1 MKKRTNSNERYHVRA
16 VERALFILKAF
27 LGNAAELST
36 GEIGKRIELDPS
48 TTFRLLATLESHGFV
63 KQDPETGKYRLGV
76 QCLELGSQFLKSN
89 DVRDSSLKVMQP
101 LRDQF
106 GETVHLGVLDG
117 DEIVYL
123 EKVAGSHAIGLMSSR
138 VGGRAPAH
146 ATAIGK
152 VLLSNMLPEELA
164 LRYARRKLARCTDAT
179 ITDWKELQK
188 ELARVLENGYAID
201 NQEHETGVKC
211 VAAPIY
217 GHRGVVA
224 ALSISGPVERI
235 EDQIKKHGIIPVLKR
250 AGEDISTE
258 MGWGRGVDQIGKPVG
273 VFIATNPKSKE
284 PRNGDDGSPAHT
296 LKARRNSALSS
307 VSHK

>member
-1 MKKRTNSNERYHVRA
+1 MKKHTNSNERYHVRA

-27 LGNAAELST
+27 LGNAGELST

-89 DVRDSSLKVMQP
+89 DVRESSLKIMQP

-123 EKVAGSHAIGLMSSR
+123 EKVAGSHAIGLMLSR
-138 VGGRAPAH
+138 VGGRAPAY

-152 VLLSNMLPEELA
+152 VLLANMPRKELA
-164 LRYARRKLARCTDAT
+164 SRYARRKLARCTDAT

-188 ELARVLENGYAID
+188 ELARVLENGFAID
-201 NQEHETGVKC
+201 NQEHEPGVKC

-235 EDQIKKHGIIPVLKR
+235 DAQIKQHGIIPVLKK
-250 AGEDISTE
+250 AGQDISTE
-258 MGWGRGVDQIGKPVG
+258 IGWGRGVDQIGK
-273 VFIATNPKSKE
+273 S
-284 PRNGDDGSPAHT
+284 
-296 LKARRNSALSS
+296 NSADVLSRPAKRTRVVGLNHAS
-307 VSHK
+307 PREPQRLNRARYS